1 MRSISNEVHA
11 NANDALTDW
20 LVADRHKR
28 EREERSEKIEEDES
42 GFTELTKGA

>member
-20 LVADRHKR
+20 LVADRHER
-28 EREERSEKIEEDES
+28 ERERREAKRLRKMKVASPN
-42 GFTELTKGA
+42 